1 MSTVYL
7 LQNQDKLILNRNRE
21 WTDARD
27 LKSLYQTPHKDEG
40 INQKVEVNAKDYT
53 QRIHLLE
60 CELNDKKLPIIA
72 AEAMPEPLPE
82 QPKGEGEQ
90 ASLID
95 AESGL
100 SQDAEAG
107 LSAGL
112 SQSAGAGLSQID
124 SSDIQDPREPKSD
137 DDTDVAELEA
147 DEQAEDVA
155 DEFDQDT
162 IQD

>member
-1 MSTVYL
+1 MNTVYL

-27 LKSLYQTPHKDEG
+27 LKSLYFTPHKDEG

-60 CELNDKKLPIIA
+60 CELNEKKLPIIA
-72 AEAMPEPLPE
+72 PEAMPEPLPD
-82 QPKGEGEQ
+82 QPKAGAEQ

-95 AESGL
+95 TDKDLAQNS
-100 SQDAEAG
+100 D
-107 LSAGL
+107 
-112 SQSAGAGLSQID
+112 
-124 SSDIQDPREPKSD
+124 SDIQASVEGQDSE
-137 DDTDVAELEA
+137 TDVAELEA
-147 DEQAEDVA
+147 DEQAQDSA
-155 DEFDQDT
+155 DEFEQDT

>member
-7 LQNQDKLILNRNRE
+7 LQNQHKLILNRNRE

-60 CELNDKKLPIIA
+60 CELNDKRLPIIA
-72 AEAMPEPLPE
+72 PDDMPEPLPDAPAG
-82 QPKGEGEQ
+82 QSKGEQ

-95 AESGL
+95 M
-100 SQDAEAG
+100 SQTDLGE
-107 LSAGL
+107 L
-112 SQSAGAGLSQID
+112 
-124 SSDIQDPREPKSD
+124 QDPGSD
-137 DDTDVAELEA
+137 ETDATLALEA
-147 DEQAEDVA
+147 DEQADDA
-155 DEFDQDT
+155 AAEFDEDPVQD
-162 IQD
+162 

>member
-1 MSTVYL
+1 MNTVYL

-60 CELNDKKLPIIA
+60 CELNEKKLPIIA
-72 AEAMPEPLPE
+72 PEAMPAPLPE

-95 AESGL
+95 AESTL
-100 SQDAEAG
+100 SQNDDA
-107 LSAGL
+107 
-112 SQSAGAGLSQID
+112 
-124 SSDIQDPREPKSD
+124 DIQEPEASNNE
-137 DDTDVAELEA
+137 TDLAELEA

>member
-1 MSTVYL
+1 MNTVYL

-27 LKSLYQTPHKDEG
+27 LKSLYFTPHKDEG

-60 CELNDKKLPIIA
+60 CELNEKKLPIIA
-72 AEAMPEPLPE
+72 PEAMPEPLPD
-82 QPKGEGEQ
+82 QPKAGAEQ

-95 AESGL
+95 L
-100 SQDAEAG
+100 SQNSD
-107 LSAGL
+107 
-112 SQSAGAGLSQID
+112 
-124 SSDIQDPREPKSD
+124 SDIQASVEGQDSE
-137 DDTDVAELEA
+137 TDVAELEA
-147 DEQAEDVA
+147 DEQAQDSA
-155 DEFDQDT
+155 DEFEQDT